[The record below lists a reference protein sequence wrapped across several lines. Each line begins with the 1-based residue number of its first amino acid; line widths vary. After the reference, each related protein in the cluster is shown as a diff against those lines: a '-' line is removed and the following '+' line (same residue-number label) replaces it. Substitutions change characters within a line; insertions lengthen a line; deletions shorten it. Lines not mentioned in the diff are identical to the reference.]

1 MYEVGPPIR
10 WPRATAE
17 AESEAVQESVPV
29 EPVRAET
36 EAVESL
42 SEVRAASFRAEQLAG
57 LLPPRRAFPTVAR
70 TSLGYERRPSCGL
83 LSQPTAAKE
92 PEA

>member
-1 MYEVGPPIR
+1 M
-10 WPRATAE
+10 AE

-29 EPVRAET
+29 EPAGVRAET

-57 LLPPRRAFPTVAR
+57 LLPPGLLPPRRAFPTVAR
-70 TSLGYERRPSCGL
+70 TSLGYERRSSCGL
-83 LSQPTAAKE
+83 FITITGRRA
-92 PEA
+92 